1 MARIVPIALATVF
14 LAWSGI
20 ALAQQPSSTQVRPT
34 GPATSIPSR
43 PAAAPAI
50 GGYSTEAEAKAH
62 CPSDLVV
69 WANTK
74 SKVYHF
80 AGTRNYGKT
89 KQGAYMCQKDSDS
102 AGFRAAKNE
111 KPPAR

>member
-1 MARIVPIALATVF
+1 MIRIVRTACLTLFV
-14 LAWSGI
+14 AWSGL
-20 ALAQQPSSTQVRPT
+20 ALAQQPATQGRPS
-34 GPATSIPSR
+34 GPTTTVPSR
-43 PAAAPAI
+43 SAAAPATAE
-50 GGYSTEAEAKAH
+50 YSTEAEAKAH
-62 CPSDLVV
+62 CASDLVV

-89 KQGAYMCQKDSDS
+89 KQGAYMCQKESDS

>member
-1 MARIVPIALATVF
+1 MTPMFRIAVATVF
-14 LAWSGI
+14 LAWSGL
-20 ALAQQPSSTQVRPT
+20 ALAQQPATQGRPS
-34 GPATSIPSR
+34 GPATTMPSR
-43 PAAAPAI
+43 TAAAPATAE
-50 GGYSTEAEAKAH
+50 YSTEAEAKSH

>member
-1 MARIVPIALATVF
+1 MTTIIRTAIAMVF
-14 LAWSGI
+14 LAWSG
-20 ALAQQPSSTQVRPT
+20 LAFSQQPSTQARPGAPGT
-34 GPATSIPSR
+34 TTPSR
-43 PAAAPAI
+43 SAAAPATAE
-50 GGYSTEAEAKAH
+50 YNTEAEAKAH

-80 AGTRNYGKT
+80 AGTRDYGKT
-89 KQGAYMCQKDSDS
+89 KQGAYMCQKESDS

-111 KPPAR
+111 KPPGR